1 MSVLELPAYSYH
13 ADLVD
18 DQRPS
23 LSASLISVIV
33 DKSPAHARAAHPR
46 LNPDVSVDAKT
57 EFDVGTAAHALL
69 LGGMEAVQVLEFDN
83 WTTKAARAA
92 RDEARAH
99 GFTPLLE
106 KQWVEVEAMTD
117 AMSAQLDR
125 YEPRPFTDGAAEQT
139 LVWEER
145 GVLCRARLDWLREDG
160 GIDDYKTASSAD
172 PQVWSRRMV
181 DHGCHIQ
188 EAWYRR
194 GVRAVIGRDE
204 PFRFVVVEKTAPY
217 ALSVFQVAPDLREL
231 AERQIDW
238 ALDMWAGCLAA
249 DTWPAYTDGRVCW
262 VNAEPWHEAQWLNR
276 EARVAA

>member
-1 MSVLELPAYSYH
+1 MTVLDVPEYSYH
-13 ADLVD
+13 ADLID

-23 LSASLISVIV
+23 LSSSLISVMCE
-33 DKSPAHARAAHPR
+33 KSAAHARAAHPR
-46 LNPDVSVDAKT
+46 LNPDVTVDTKT

-69 LGGMEAVQVLEFDN
+69 LGGMDAVQVLEFDDYR
-83 WTTKAARAA
+83 TKAAQAA

-106 KQWVEVEAMTD
+106 KQWAEVQAMTD
-117 AMSAQLDR
+117 AMSVQLDG
-125 YEPRPFTDGAAEQT
+125 YDPRPFTDGKAEQT
-139 LVWEER
+139 LVWEEH
-145 GVLCRARLDWLREDG
+145 GVLCRARPDWLREDG
-160 GIDDYKTASSAD
+160 DMDDYKTAASAD
-172 PQVWSRRMV
+172 PAKWSRRMV

-188 EAWYRR
+188 EAFYRR
-194 GVRAVIGRDE
+194 GVRAVLGVDAT
-204 PFRFVVVEKTAPY
+204 FRFVVVEKTAPY

-238 ALDMWAGCLAA
+238 AIDMWAGCLAA
-249 DTWPAYTDGRVCW
+249 DTWPAYSDRVCW

>member
-1 MSVLELPAYSYH
+1 MSVLEIPAYSYH
-13 ADLVD
+13 ADLVG

-23 LSASLISVIV
+23 LSASLISVMC
-33 DKSPAHARAAHPR
+33 DKSPAHAKAAHPR
-46 LNPDVSVDAKT
+46 LNPNVEIESKT

-69 LGGMEAVQVLEFDN
+69 LGGMDAVQVLEFDDYR
-83 WTTKAARAA
+83 TKAAQAA

-106 KQWVEVEAMTD
+106 KQWADVQSMTD
-117 AMSAQLDR
+117 AMSVQLEGYD
-125 YEPRPFTDGAAEQT
+125 PRPFTDGNAEQT

-145 GVLCRARLDWLREDG
+145 GVLCRARPDWLRDDG
-160 GIDDYKTASSAD
+160 DMDDYKTATSAD

-194 GVRAVIGRDE
+194 GVRAVLGVTD
-204 PFRFVVVEKTAPY
+204 PSFRFIVVEKTAPY
-217 ALSVFQVAPDLREL
+217 ALTVFQVAPDLREL

-249 DTWPAYTDGRVCW
+249 DTWPAYSDRVCW